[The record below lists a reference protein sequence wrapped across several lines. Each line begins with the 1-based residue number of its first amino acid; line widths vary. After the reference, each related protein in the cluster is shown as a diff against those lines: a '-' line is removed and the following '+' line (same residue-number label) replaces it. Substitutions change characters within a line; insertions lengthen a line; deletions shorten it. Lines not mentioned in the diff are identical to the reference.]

1 MSMMEAI
8 VLSLVS
14 SLAVCLLTG
23 LIGVNRDWPDYVHV
37 DYGLPVPWRVHVMNT
52 IAGPVDKTNY
62 DFAALAADLAFWIVV
77 VGSITMSLYLMSQ
90 STPLQF

>member
-23 LIGVNRDWPDYVHV
+23 LIGVNRDWPDYIHV
-37 DYGLPVPWRVHVMNT
+37 DYGLPVPWRVHVTNT
-52 IAGPVDKTNY
+52 IAGPVDKTDY
-62 DFAALAADLAFWIVV
+62 DIVALATDLVFWIVV

-90 STPLQF
+90 STPLKF

>member
-37 DYGLPVPWRVHVMNT
+37 DYGRPVPWRVHVTDT

-62 DFAALAADLAFWIVV
+62 DLVALAADLVFWIVV

-90 STPLQF
+90 STPLRF